1 MQNLYEALGKAH
13 PGFEVVDV
21 KFMFNPGDAD
31 DQKPNDLDPLFSTA
45 VENAVEVDPAS
56 FQ

>member
-1 MQNLYEALGKAH
+1 MQKLYQALGDAH
-13 PGFEVVDV
+13 PGFEVLDV

-31 DQKPNDLDPLFSTA
+31 DQKATDLDPKFAASIKD
-45 VENAVEVDPAS
+45 AVEVDAAS